1 MTMKKNLRGLKI
13 MTFLSFIVWISN
25 FNEGGWSLLLSTL
38 GFVGFL
44 IMLIVLQ
51 FKKSKTK
58 DQSL

>member
-1 MTMKKNLRGLKI
+1 MKKNLLGLKI
-13 MTFLSFIVWISN
+13 MTILSLLVWINN
-25 FNEGGWSLLLSTL
+25 FDQGGWPLILSTL

-58 DQSL
+58 D

>member
-1 MTMKKNLRGLKI
+1 MKKNLRGLKI
-13 MTFLSFIVWISN
+13 MTILSLLVWINN
-25 FNEGGWSLLLSTL
+25 FDQGGWPLILSTL

-58 DQSL
+58 DQSS

>member
-1 MTMKKNLRGLKI
+1 MKKNLPGLKI
-13 MTFLSFIVWISN
+13 MTLLSFIVWISN
-25 FNEGGWSLLLSTL
+25 FNIGGWPLLLSTL